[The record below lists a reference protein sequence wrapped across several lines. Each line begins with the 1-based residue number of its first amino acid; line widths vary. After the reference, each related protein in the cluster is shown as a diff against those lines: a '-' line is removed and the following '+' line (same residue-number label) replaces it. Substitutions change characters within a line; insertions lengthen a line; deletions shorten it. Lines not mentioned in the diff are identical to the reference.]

1 MAKKVKV
8 VEAVIEEEK
17 PFFLPRAIAYI
28 IDSVIVFMI
37 CLCIGM
43 VLPQDKNHEKYVD
56 EYKKIQADYID
67 KKITQDEYI
76 EKSKAVVYDID
87 YTNTASSLVNIVIL
101 IGYYIV
107 FQYYNKGMTIGKKV
121 MKLKVVSEKG
131 DLSMNQVALRAIL
144 VDSVLINLLLVG
156 SVLFMKE
163 NYYYYASVSLQ
174 GLESLIIIACLLM
187 ILFRKDGK
195 GLHDVL
201 AKTKVVKLE
210 V

>member
-1 MAKKVKV
+1 MAKKEKV

-28 IDSVIVFMI
+28 IDSIIVFMI

-43 VLPQDKNHEKYVD
+43 VLPQDKNHEKYLE
-56 EYKKIQADYID
+56 EYKQIQTQYMD
-67 KKITQDEYI
+67 KKIDRDEYI
-76 EKSKAVVYDID
+76 EKSKGVVYDID
-87 YTNTASSLVNIVIL
+87 YTNTISSLVNIVVL
-101 IGYYIV
+101 IGYYVV
-107 FQYYNKGMTIGKKV
+107 FQYYNKGMTIGKKA

-131 DLSMNQVALRAIL
+131 NLSMNQVALRAIL
-144 VDSVLINLLLVG
+144 VDSILINLLLVG
-156 SVLFMKE
+156 SVLFISKD
-163 NYYYYASVSLQ
+163 YYYYASVSLQ
-174 GLESLIIIACLLM
+174 GLESLMIIGCLLM

-195 GLHDVL
+195 GLHDVI